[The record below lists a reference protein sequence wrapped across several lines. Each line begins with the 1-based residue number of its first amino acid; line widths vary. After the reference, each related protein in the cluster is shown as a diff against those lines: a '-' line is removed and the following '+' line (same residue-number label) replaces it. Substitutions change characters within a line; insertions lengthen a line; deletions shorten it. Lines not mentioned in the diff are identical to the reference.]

1 MYSSYLF
8 FTCYIIVGIWF
19 FLNLLLGV
27 IFVNF
32 STEEEKISNP
42 YLTDVQIKWINIQK
56 KLLGVGPDKYVHFK
70 NRIRKTIFRI
80 VTSNK
85 LNYLTNFVVFLHALI
100 LCLYNENDSKET
112 KNNSLIFSFLFTCF
126 YLFEFSLKIFCFRLK
141 VYFNNKKYRIEFI
154 ILVACILY
162 LFEKVF
168 PLLSFIQNEFFTLRI
183 EKILNLLQLFVLVRL
198 YRLMKGIND
207 LIRNLKYYFGNLIS
221 LLLIL
226 LVIFFVYGLIGCFLF
241 KSVKS
246 GKIIDE
252 YFNFQ
257 NFYFAMMTLF
267 KCATCDNWADIM
279 LDLAKTSPNCIENY
293 NCGSCKKKILISN
306 A

>member
-8 FTCYIIVGIWF
+8 FTCYIIIGIWF

-56 KLLGVGPDKYVHFK
+56 NLLSVGPDNYVNFK
-70 NRIRKTIFRI
+70 DRMRKTIFRI

-85 LNYLTNFVVFLHALI
+85 LNYLTNSVIFLHSLM
-100 LCLYNENDSKET
+100 LCLYNENDSIEA
-112 KNNSLIFSFLFTCF
+112 KNNSLIFSFLFTTF
-126 YLFEFSLKIFCFRLK
+126 YLFEFSLKMFCFRIK
-141 VYFNNKKYRIEFI
+141 AYFNNNKYRVEFI
-154 ILVACILY
+154 ILVACTLY
-162 LFEKVF
+162 VFVKFFNFLF
-168 PLLSFIQNEFFTLRI
+168 FIQEEFYIVRI
-183 EKILNLLQLFVLVRL
+183 EKALNLLQLVVLARM
-198 YRLMKGIND
+198 YRLMKKIND

-221 LLLIL
+221 LLLLL

-241 KSVKS
+241 KSVKK
-246 GKIIDE
+246 GKIIDD
-252 YFNFQ
+252 YVNFQ

-279 LDLAKTSPNCIENY
+279 LDLAKTHPDCIEDL
-293 NCGSCKKKILISN
+293 NCGSSKIYRKLY
-306 A
+306 